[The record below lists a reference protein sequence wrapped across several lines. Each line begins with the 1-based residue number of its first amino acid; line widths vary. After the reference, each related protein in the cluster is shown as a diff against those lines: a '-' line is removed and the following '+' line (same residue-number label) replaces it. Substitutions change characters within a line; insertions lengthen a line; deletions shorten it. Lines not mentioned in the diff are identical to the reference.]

1 MATTTNTITALFN
14 PKTRE
19 LNPFNGVGYGAK
31 ANLQL
36 TSGPVYQEIELKS
49 NAVKRIRRVTMT
61 LNGEE
66 IINIT
71 PAQIYA
77 LDKLRKIYTEDNRL
91 VLPFADFSL
100 RTKTGVAE
108 CALVTTASDIVFLYV
123 EFDGKQDGDADIP
136 TLSARAKMTNA
147 QPVRYFLPR
156 LKTDTWS
163 HPTGG
168 QLSHEYKERSP
179 YLFIRRMLLSCD
191 ADDITRL
198 EIIRDNKI
206 EFQLDRDDNAF
217 DLARLGKEAPDGFFP
232 VDFLEY
238 GFGADGKL
246 STNASNSLD
255 FKLTKTSAGP
265 ITVLQQLVQVVQLP
279 TA

>member
-1 MATTTNTITALFN
+1 MPQTNNTPLFD
-14 PKTRE
+14 PKTHE
-19 LNPFNGVGYGAK
+19 LNPFNGVGYGSK

-49 NAVKRIRRVTMT
+49 NAVPRIRRISLT

-77 LDKLRKIYTEDNRL
+77 LDKLRKIYTEPNRL

-100 RTKTGVAE
+100 RTKTGITE
-108 CALVTTASDIVFLYV
+108 CALVTTAQDIVYLYV
-123 EFDGKQDGDADIP
+123 EFDGKQDGDPAQL
-136 TLSARAKMTNA
+136 TLTSRAKLTDA

-156 LKTDTWS
+156 LKTDTWD

-168 QLSHEYKERSP
+168 QLSHEYKQRSQF
-179 YLFIRRMLLSCD
+179 LFIRRMLLSCEK
-191 ADDITRL
+191 DDITRL

-206 EFQLDRDDNAF
+206 EYQLDRDDNAF
-217 DLARLGKEAPDGFFP
+217 DLARLGLEAPDGFFP

-246 STNASNSLD
+246 STAAANSLD
-255 FKLTKTSAGP
+255 FKLTKTTAGP
-265 ITVLQQLVQVVQLP
+265 ITVLQQLVEIVNLP
-279 TA
+279 A